1 MMAISPPEI
10 VMSKA
15 PKLHAVPAVNEWPMT
30 VAEIEGI
37 SGLMVLN
44 AQLNDRLNAIR
55 DEAKRRIN
63 VGKSAD
69 IDFDAQAKVWRRA
82 KPPEG
87 VSNGEASKA

>member
-1 MMAISPPEI
+1 
-10 VMSKA
+10 MSKA
-15 PKLHAVPAVNEWPMT
+15 PKMLVVPQTDSWPMT
-30 VAEIEGI
+30 VAEFEGI

-82 KPPEG
+82 KPPEVPG
-87 VSNGEASKA
+87 NGEAAKA